1 MALRETAEQIFPEL
15 AQKQRTFLIA
25 GAVGAVLSVIGYVIN
40 QEQFFSSYLIAYML
54 VLGLTLGAL
63 GFAMIHQLSGGAWGV
78 VSRQTLGAASR
89 VLPLVTLLFIPIV
102 VACRISTSGRMQTSW
117 RTTRS

>member
-40 QEQFFSSYLIAYML
+40 QEQFFSFRYNTLNGIRDYGRGLSAIAL
-54 VLGLTLGAL
+54 VN
-63 GFAMIHQLSGGAWGV
+63 
-78 VSRQTLGAASR
+78 
-89 VLPLVTLLFIPIV
+89 
-102 VACRISTSGRMQTSW
+102 
-117 RTTRS
+117 